1 MPTLI
6 RVAKDPD
13 DSDDFVWDWSE
24 RLDSGETISAQVV
37 TVDTGTVVGSSI
49 VGSTVIARI
58 SGGADGSYI
67 NATCRMTT
75 STGRQLDWT
84 LQIPIKAQ

>member
-13 DSDDFVWDWSE
+13 DSDDFVWDWAD
-24 RLDSGETISAQVV
+24 RLDTAETLSTQAV
-37 TVDTGTVVGSSI
+37 TVDAGSVVSSAI
-49 VGSTVIARI
+49 VGSTVVARI
-58 SGGADGSYI
+58 SGGSDGSYI
-67 NATCRMTT
+67 NARCRITT
-75 STGRQLDWT
+75 STGRQIDWT

>member
-6 RVAKDPD
+6 RIAKDPD
-13 DSDDFVWDWSE
+13 DSDDFVWDWAE
-24 RLDSGETISAQVV
+24 RLSSGETISSQTV
-37 TVDTGTVVGSSI
+37 TVDAGTVVSSAI
-49 VGSTVIARI
+49 SGATVTARI
-58 SGGADGSYI
+58 SGGVDGGYI
-67 NATCRMTT
+67 NARCRMTS